1 MIFLG
6 YHKTLTQ
13 NLACLCK
20 MNKVYAKLARVS
32 MLLLIF
38 MDAKAWVSLHVAS
51 MEASRYEELLQL
63 GETKVIF
70 FIWG

>member
-1 MIFLG
+1 
-6 YHKTLTQ
+6 
-13 NLACLCK
+13 